1 VSRDVDRTSM
11 PALEIALTAEHGNL
25 VIAALAE
32 RPFKLVYELIG
43 KLNRQANIA
52 AHADG
57 NAYVCVLQANE
68 WALILDALGYLP
80 YRQVNALVE
89 ALHLQMHANFDDAGH
104 VPKKARE
111 ALGRG
116 APRGNR

>member
-1 VSRDVDRTSM
+1 M
-11 PALEIALTAEHGNL
+11 PALEIALTAQQGNL

-43 KLNRQANIA
+43 KLNRQANVA
-52 AHADG
+52 AHTHVDG
-57 NAYVCVLQANE
+57 NAYVCMLQPGE

-80 YRQVNALVE
+80 YREVSVLVE
-89 ALHLQMHANFDDAGH
+89 ALHLQMQGGFDDAGH

-111 ALGRG
+111 ALRRG
-116 APRGNR
+116 ASKGNR